1 MNKKYEQFFYNKKEL
16 YSLGDGNYRV
26 ERIGNIPQKRFYCFI
41 KRLFDIVLSVFGILV
56 ALIPMVIISIVIKC
70 DSKGP
75 IIFKQERLGYREKP
89 FNIYKFRSMKTNA
102 EENGAKWAEKND
114 KRVTRVGKFLR
125 QSRLDEL
132 PQLFNI
138 FLGQM
143 SFVGPRPERAVFY
156 TEFKSYIDGFDQ
168 RMLIIP
174 GLTGF
179 AQINGG
185 YDLLPEEKIIFD
197 IEYIKKRSISMD
209 LKLILETILVV
220 FTHNGA
226 R

>member
-1 MNKKYEQFFYNKKEL
+1 MNKKYEQFFYRKKEL
-16 YSLGDGNYRV
+16 YSLGDGNYKV
-26 ERIGNIPQKRFYCFI
+26 ERIGNIPPKRLYCFI
-41 KRLFDIVLSVFGILV
+41 KRLFDIVLSVFGIVV
-56 ALIPMVIISIVIKC
+56 AFIPMVIISIVIKC
-70 DSKGP
+70 DSQGP
-75 IIFKQERLGYREKP
+75 IIFKQERLGYRAKP

-114 KRVTRVGKFLR
+114 NRVTRVGKFLR

-143 SFVGPRPERAVFY
+143 SFVGPRPERDVFY
-156 TEFKSYIDGFDQ
+156 NEFKSYIDGFDQ

>member
-1 MNKKYEQFFYNKKEL
+1 MNKKYEQFFYKKKDL
-16 YSLGDGNYRV
+16 YSLGDGNYKV
-26 ERIGNIPQKRFYCFI
+26 ESVGEIPPKRIYSII
-41 KRLFDIVLSVFGILV
+41 KRLFDIVLSVFGIIV
-56 ALIPMVIISIVIKC
+56 TFIPMLIISIAIKC

-75 IIFKQERLGYREKP
+75 IIFKQERLGYKGRP
-89 FNIYKFRSMKTNA
+89 FYIYKFRSMKANA

-114 KRVTRVGKFLR
+114 DRVTKVGKFLR
-125 QSRLDEL
+125 NSRLDEL

-138 FLGQM
+138 LGGQM
-143 SFVGPRPERAVFY
+143 SLVGPRPERAIFY
-156 TEFKSYIDGFDQ
+156 KEFKSYIDGFDQ
-168 RMLIIP
+168 RMLITP

-209 LKLILETILVV
+209 IKLILETILVV